1 MDKTTLLHDI
11 SRSHAALDVAAA
23 ALDKAGWLAV
33 VPGMAGWTRKDVL
46 AHVEWWSNHSAG
58 VVEALVAGREP
69 YPRTDEPFDIDAHN
83 ARVLAESVRRSLAD
97 VRRGEAEAFR
107 RVVAAI
113 EGALEDD
120 LFAAGRFTWLDGG
133 PLADVVVSDTSEH
146 YPEHLP
152 HLATG

>member
-1 MDKTTLLHDI
+1 MDKATLLDDI
-11 SRSHAALDVAAA
+11 SRSHAALDAAA
-23 ALDKAGWLAV
+23 SALDETGWMAT
-33 VPGMAGWTRKDVL
+33 VPGLAGWTRKDVL
-46 AHVEWWSNHSAG
+46 AHLQWWSEHSAG

-69 YPRTDEPFDIDAHN
+69 YPRSGEPFDIDAHN

-97 VRRGEAEAFR
+97 VRRGEAEAFQ
-107 RVVAAI
+107 RVVAAV

-133 PLADVVVSDTSEH
+133 PLANVVVSDTSEH
-146 YPEHLP
+146 YAEHLP